1 MRESW
6 KKMDLEGGGLQSLQF
21 RLLRSQ
27 KKLPAAYASW
37 LLFPLGLHRIYLKE
51 PWFWLYP
58 LATLAAIGLL
68 WAGLSLV
75 GGVVLGLL
83 AAAAIYD
90 LLRIPDRVSYVN
102 KELRKSLWLSK
113 EAPPPPADFKG
124 RYSDYDSEL
133 QGYVKAKEQER
144 AGHPAARGQP
154 QGAEKGYGSG
164 KRAPSFAEQERLLAE
179 LAKSRATSS
188 APTKDK

>member
-1 MRESW
+1 MSEAW
-6 KKMDLEGGGLQSLQF
+6 KKMDLEGGGLQSLQL

-27 KKLPAAYASW
+27 KKLPTAYASW
-37 LLFPLGLHRIYLKE
+37 LLFPLGAHRIYLKQ

-58 LATLAAIGLL
+58 LVTLAAIGLL
-68 WAGLSLV
+68 WAGLTLV
-75 GGVVLGLL
+75 GGVLLGLI

-90 LLRIPDRVSYVN
+90 LLHIPDRVSRLN

-144 AGHPAARGQP
+144 AGHPAPRSQSPGN
-154 QGAEKGYGSG
+154 EKGYGAG

-179 LAKSRATSS
+179 LAKSRKPA
-188 APTKDK
+188 KDK